1 MRHDLDFYKGMIMR
15 YNISISEKE
24 LDDITVQNLKL
35 HRDSL
40 CLEIQDYHANDRIL
54 DDYQRSILMGH
65 QEALY
70 GIEAVLKY
78 MDFIRVKY

>member
-1 MRHDLDFYKGMIMR
+1 MQFD
-15 YNISISEKE
+15 ISIDEKT

-40 CLEIQDYHANDRIL
+40 CEMIQDYQDSDRIL
-54 DDYQRSILMGH
+54 DAYQRSLLMGY

-70 GIEAVLKY
+70 GIEAVLKHL
-78 MDFIRVKY
+78 DFMKVKY

>member
-1 MRHDLDFYKGMIMR
+1 MRFDIGID
-15 YNISISEKE
+15 EKT

-40 CLEIQDYHANDRIL
+40 CELIQDYQANDRIL
-54 DDYQRSILMGH
+54 DDYQRSLLMGY

-70 GIEAVLKY
+70 GIEAVLKHL
-78 MDFIRVKY
+78 DFVRVKY

>member
-1 MRHDLDFYKGMIMR
+1 MRFD
-15 YNISISEKE
+15 ISIDEKT

-40 CLEIQDYHANDRIL
+40 CELIQDYQANDRIL
-54 DDYQRSILMGH
+54 DDYQRSLLMGY

-70 GIEAVLKY
+70 GIEAVLKHL
-78 MDFIRVKY
+78 DFVRVKY

>member
-1 MRHDLDFYKGMIMR
+1 MRFDIGID
-15 YNISISEKE
+15 EKT

-40 CLEIQDYHANDRIL
+40 CELIQDYQANDRIL
-54 DDYQRSILMGH
+54 DDYQRSLLMGY

-70 GIEAVLKY
+70 GIEAVLKHL
-78 MDFIRVKY
+78 DFIRVKY

>member
-1 MRHDLDFYKGMIMR
+1 MR
-15 YNISISEKE
+15 YDISIDEKT

-40 CLEIQDYHANDRIL
+40 CEMIQDYQANDRIL
-54 DDYQRSILMGH
+54 DDYQRSLLMGY

-70 GIEAVLKY
+70 GIEAVLKHF
-78 MDFIRVKY
+78 DFIKVKY

>member
-1 MRHDLDFYKGMIMR
+1 MQYD
-15 YNISISEKE
+15 ISIDEKT

-40 CLEIQDYHANDRIL
+40 CELIQDYQANDRIL
-54 DDYQRSILMGH
+54 DDYQRSLLMGY

-70 GIEAVLKY
+70 GIEAVLKHL
-78 MDFIRVKY
+78 DFVRVKY